1 MKQVLYSVFLFLF
14 VTACNS
20 NEKDNKASVKTTEN
34 KKNITSLNLPLRT
47 VTGDDISVAIYDF
60 KAFEPLLHQRND
72 TTYVIN
78 FWATWC
84 TPCVRELPN
93 FEKINETYSDKK
105 VKIVLVSMDFPNKI
119 KSQLIPFI
127 KKKELKSQ
135 IIVLDEP
142 DTNSWINKI
151 DENWSGAVP
160 ATLIYN
166 KQQRSFYSKPFTYN
180 ELETEINKLIIT
192 KN

>member
-1 MKQVLYSVFLFLF
+1 MFLFI
-14 VTACNS
+14 TACNS
-20 NEKDNKASVKTTEN
+20 NEKDNKASVKTTES
-34 KKNITSLNLPLRT
+34 KNTITPVQSPLRT
-47 VTGDDISVAIYDF
+47 VEDDGVSISVYDF
-60 KAFEPLLHQRND
+60 KGFKPLLHQKND
-72 TTYVIN
+72 TVYVIN

-84 TPCVRELPN
+84 VPCLRELPN

-142 DTNSWINKI
+142 DANAWIDKI

-160 ATLIYN
+160 ATLMYN
-166 KQQRSFYSKPFTYN
+166 KQKRFFYSKPFTYN